1 MLIAKEDRPRIAFR
15 MLDDD
20 GTKDDILLEITLARD
35 DFPDMV
41 SIQTAEWKT
50 FVKTSTSGQT
60 KL

>member
-1 MLIAKEDRPRIAFR
+1 

>member
-1 MLIAKEDRPRIAFR
+1 

-35 DFPDMV
+35 DFPDV
-41 SIQTAEWKT
+41 HSNGRVEN
-50 FVKTSTSGQT
+50 VRENTSGQT